1 MSVYPSVW
9 NDCSTFAFL
18 GCVLI
23 VSAPKRKQNKVKVL
37 GAWAWEGW
45 TVTHNAGSDPKGN
58 LIQTLRLTNKK
69 PEAQRMKWL
78 PKFLVQQDPNR
89 DQRPLTVSSH
99 CGLSGVT
106 GMNLG
111 PSACNSISL
120 TLFLEWTR
128 LVRDCKRGCMEAGG
142 QRALPHCH
150 GKCL

>member
-1 MSVYPSVW
+1 MTVRPLPFLAV
-9 NDCSTFAFL
+9 CSL
-18 GCVLI
+18 YLHPRG
-23 VSAPKRKQNKVKVL
+23 NKTKSRSL

-78 PKFLVQQDPNR
+78 PRVLVQQYPNR

-99 CGLSGVT
+99 SGLSGVT

-120 TLFLEWTR
+120 TLFLGVDKTCQGLQEGFLGSWRPEGPST
-128 LVRDCKRGCMEAGG
+128 
-142 QRALPHCH
+142 LPW
-150 GKCL
+150 